1 MDDRNR
7 LVWNPMRVAV
17 ASLFLLVVIAA
28 CRHERHDVALRPE
41 QAQAIDVL
49 LRNEMKGNQIP
60 GMAVAVIRNGAIV
73 KQVLLG
79 VANVDARAHVTAS
92 TPFQLASTTKS
103 FTAAG
108 VLLLVRDHRLGL
120 DDRIGTL
127 LDGLP
132 PAWRDV
138 TVRQLLSHTS
148 GLPDIVRT
156 PGQLDL
162 IAGTWEQALPLVANA
177 PLQFA
182 PGEKW
187 AYTQTNYVL
196 LARIVE
202 RLSGQPLEIFLH
214 DRLFHPLG
222 MNDTFYATAVKPCA
236 PNYTPGPG
244 STPTPRS
251 LDFPPYVHA
260 AGGLCSTL
268 ADLVR
273 WNAALDAGRVLP
285 PKLTTEL
292 WTSTRLKDG
301 SPVRIYGKT
310 TGYGL
315 GWVVDDTPGHKAVGH
330 SGGNSTAYRRYLDDG
345 MTIIVLHNGVLDPDG
360 LVSSIASIVLRAD
373 GDAGPSAQERL
384 WDAARSGD
392 TAAIERALAD
402 GADIQALDTRT
413 SKNGRRALNW
423 AAANDH
429 PEAIRLL
436 LARGAAIDATNKTGF
451 TALHHAA
458 ESNSPRAAEA
468 LLKAGASR
476 TLRNSNGERP
486 SDVARRKGHPD
497 LAAAIE

>member
-1 MDDRNR
+1 MEHRNR
-7 LVWNPMRVAV
+7 LVRSPMRVA
-17 ASLFLLVVIAA
+17 ARWLFLLVVISA
-28 CRHERHDVALRPE
+28 CRHESNDTALRPE
-41 QAQAIDVL
+41 QSQAIDVL
-49 LRNEMKGNQIP
+49 LRTEMKGNQIP
-60 GMAVAVIRNGAIV
+60 GMAVAVIRNGTVV
-73 KQVLLG
+73 KQVLVG
-79 VANVDARAHVTAS
+79 VANVDARTRVTAS

-108 VLLLVRDHRLGL
+108 VLLLVRDKRLGL
-120 DDRIGTL
+120 KDRIGTL

-132 PAWRDV
+132 PRWRDV

-162 IAGTWEQALPLVANA
+162 IAGTWEEALPLVANA

-202 RLSGQPLEIFLH
+202 RLSGHPLEVFLH

-222 MNDTFYATAVKPCA
+222 MDDTFYASGAKPCA
-236 PNYTPGPG
+236 TNYSHGPA
-244 STPTPRS
+244 SAATVRA

-273 WNAALDAGRVLP
+273 WNGALDAGRVLP
-285 PKLTTEL
+285 PKLTSEL
-292 WTSTRLKDG
+292 WTSTLLKDG
-301 SPVRIYGKT
+301 SPARIYGKT

-330 SGGNSTAYRRYLDDG
+330 SGGNSTAYRRYLDDR
-345 MTIIVLHNGVLDPDG
+345 MTIIVLHNGVLDPDS
-360 LVSSIASIVLRAD
+360 LISSIASIVLRAP

-384 WDAARSGD
+384 WDASRSGD
-392 TAAIERALAD
+392 TTAIERALAG

-436 LARGAAIDATNKTGF
+436 LARGAAIDATNNTGF

-468 LLKAGASR
+468 LLKAGANR
-476 TLRNSNGERP
+476 ALRNSNGERP
-486 SDVARRKGHPD
+486 ADVARRKGHAD
-497 LAAAIE
+497 LAATIE